1 LNKKELINKRII
13 KIAILSSFTIKGIK
27 ETLQVKA
34 AKTNLLTEFYVGG
47 YNQYAQEIFDP
58 NSALYKFNPD
68 LIIIFLDT
76 IAILG
81 DHYFLPYKI
90 SDKKRRIWT
99 DEKIVEI
106 ANLAEKITETC
117 QAKVILHNLEKPIY
131 SPLGLVENKQDIG
144 YLESI
149 EIINN
154 SLRDR
159 FKKNNQVYIFDYD
172 AFCSQIGKQNIL
184 DYKMYYLGDMKL
196 NLKYLP
202 NLCDQYMAY
211 VQSIASMTKKCIVLD
226 LDNTLWGGVI
236 GEDGLEGI
244 ELGPTP
250 EGRPFMEFQKL
261 LLSLFHRGII
271 LAVNSKNNYD
281 DAIDVFENH
290 PNMVLKENHFASMQI
305 NWKDK
310 VTNMRALAKKI
321 NIGLDS
327 MVFIDD
333 DHMNR
338 EMMKEFIPEVTV
350 VDLPKDSALYVKTLT
365 NLKLFD
371 SMIIT
376 KEDRQKGQMYTEE
389 KNRQKLAQVAID
401 LTEYLRKLKVKVVF
415 DKPNPVNIP
424 RIAQLTQKTNQFNM
438 TTKRYTEEIIGQF
451 VKDKNYQVIA
461 IHVSDKFGDNG
472 LTGLAIVEKK
482 DIRIWRID
490 SFLLS
495 CRIIGRKVEET
506 LLAYIIKVAKSNK
519 AHFLRGEFIPS
530 KKNKLAEEFYQK
542 CGFKKLKNK
551 DKTHVWEF
559 DLKCEFPFPDFIKF
573 KINK

>member
-1 LNKKELINKRII
+1 M

-27 ETLQVKA
+27 ETLQVKS
-34 AKTNLLTEFYVGG
+34 AKINLLTEFYVGG

-76 IAILG
+76 ITILG

-90 SDKKRRIWT
+90 SDEERRSCT
-99 DEKIVEI
+99 EERIVEI
-106 ANLAEKITETC
+106 TNLAEKATESC

-144 YLESI
+144 HLESI
-149 EIINN
+149 EIIN
-154 SLRDR
+154 STLRDR
-159 FKKNNQVYIFDYD
+159 FKKNNQVFIFDYD
-172 AFCSQIGKQNIL
+172 AFCSQIGKQNTF

-202 NLCDQYMAY
+202 NLCDEYIAY
-211 VQSIASMTKKCIVLD
+211 IKSITSMTKKCIVLD

-244 ELGPTP
+244 KLGPTP
-250 EGRPFMEFQKL
+250 EGRPFMEFQKY

-271 LAVNSKNNYD
+271 LAVNSKNNPE
-281 DAIDVFENH
+281 DALEVIRNH
-290 PNMVLKENHFASMQI
+290 PYMVLKENHFAGIQI

-310 VTNMRALAKKI
+310 VTNMRALAKEI

-333 DHMNR
+333 DNMNR

-365 NLKLFD
+365 NLRLFD
-371 SMIIT
+371 SMSIT
-376 KEDRQKGQMYTEE
+376 KEDEQKGQMYAEE
-389 KNRQKLAQVAID
+389 KNRRKLAHETMD
-401 LTEYLRKLKVKVVF
+401 LTEYLRKLNVTVVF
-415 DKPNPVNIP
+415 DKINPVIIP
-424 RIAQLTQKTNQFNM
+424 RVAQLTQKTNQFNM
-438 TTKRYTEEIIGQF
+438 TTKRYTEEIISQL
-451 VKDKNYQVIA
+451 VKDNNYEVIA
-461 IHVSDKFGDNG
+461 INVADKFGDNG

-482 DIRIWRID
+482 DKRIWRID

-495 CRIIGRKVEET
+495 CRIIGKKVEET

-519 AHFLRGEFIPS
+519 AHFLMGEFIPS

-542 CGFKKLKNK
+542 CGFKKFQNK

-559 DLKCEFPFPDFIKF
+559 DLKYEFPFPDFIKF
-573 KINK
+573 KINR

>member
-1 LNKKELINKRII
+1 M
-13 KIAILSSFTIKGIK
+13 
-27 ETLQVKA
+27 
-34 AKTNLLTEFYVGG
+34 NLLTEFYVGG

-58 NSALYKFNPD
+58 NSDLYKFNPD

-90 SDKKRRIWT
+90 SDEERRSCT
-99 DEKIVEI
+99 EERIVEI
-106 ANLAEKITETC
+106 TNLAEKTTESC

-149 EIINN
+149 EIIN
-154 SLRDR
+154 STLRDR
-159 FKKNNQVYIFDYD
+159 FKKNNQVFIFDYD
-172 AFCSQIGKQNIL
+172 AFCSQIGKQNTF

-202 NLCDQYMAY
+202 NLCDEYIAY
-211 VQSIASMTKKCIVLD
+211 IQSIASMTKKCIVLD

-244 ELGPTP
+244 KLGPTP
-250 EGRPFMEFQKL
+250 EGRPFMEFQKY

-271 LAVNSKNNYD
+271 LAVNSKNNPE
-281 DAIDVFENH
+281 DALEVIRNH
-290 PNMVLKENHFASMQI
+290 PYMVLKENHFAGIQI
-305 NWKDK
+305 NWEDK
-310 VTNMRALAKKI
+310 VTNMRALAKEI

-333 DHMNR
+333 DNMNR

-365 NLKLFD
+365 NLRLFD
-371 SMIIT
+371 SMSIT
-376 KEDRQKGQMYTEE
+376 KEDEQKGQMYAEE
-389 KNRQKLAQVAID
+389 KNRRKLAHETMD
-401 LTEYLRKLKVKVVF
+401 LTEYLRKLNVTVVF
-415 DKPNPVNIP
+415 DKINPVIIP
-424 RIAQLTQKTNQFNM
+424 RVAQLTQKTNQFNM
-438 TTKRYTEEIIGQF
+438 TTKRYTEEIISQL
-451 VKDKNYQVIA
+451 VKDNNYQVIA
-461 IHVSDKFGDNG
+461 INVADKFGDNG
-472 LTGLAIVEKK
+472 LTGVAIVEKK
-482 DIRIWRID
+482 DKRIWRID

-495 CRIIGRKVEET
+495 CRIIGKKVEET

-542 CGFKKLKNK
+542 CGFKKLQYK
-551 DKTHVWEF
+551 DNTHVWEF
-559 DLKCEFPFPDFIKF
+559 DLKCEFPFPDFIEF